1 MPMFTRAIVK
11 TPCRALVRGISSHP
25 ELGTPDYEAA
35 LGQHEAYIRAL
46 EDCGMA
52 VSVLE
57 PSEEYP
63 DSCFVED
70 TAVLCED
77 CAVVTNPGAES
88 RKGETAGIIPALKR
102 FYREDRIYHIRAPGA
117 LEGGDVMRVGR
128 LFYVGLSGRTN
139 REGIN
144 QFAGFLKPLGFEV
157 VTVPLAGVLHLKTG
171 VNYLSDNHLLVSGEF
186 AAKPEFA
193 AYHRIPIPP
202 EEDYAANCLWLNGT
216 VLIPEGFPRTLGI
229 VKDLGYPVRVTD
241 TSEFRKIDG
250 GLSCLSLR
258 F

>member
-1 MPMFTRAIVK
+1 MLMFKRAIVK

-25 ELGTPDYEAA
+25 ELGTPDYEKA
-35 LGQHEAYIRAL
+35 LEQHGAYIRAL
-46 EDCGMA
+46 ESCGME
-52 VSVLE
+52 VMVLE
-57 PSEEYP
+57 ASEEYP

-88 RKGETAGIIPALKR
+88 RRGETGDIIPALKT
-102 FYREDRIYHIRAPGA
+102 FYREDRIRHIRAPGT

-128 LFYVGLSGRTN
+128 RFYVGLSGRTN
-139 REGIN
+139 REGIE
-144 QFAGFLKPLGFEV
+144 QFAGFLKPFGYEIV
-157 VTVPLAGVLHLKTG
+157 AVPLNETLHLKTG

-186 AAKPEFA
+186 TAKAEFA
-193 AYHRIPIPP
+193 SYHRVLIPP
-202 EEDYAANCLWLNGT
+202 EEDYGANCLWLNGT
-216 VLIPEGFPRTLGI
+216 VLVPQGFPKTFDM
-229 VKDLGYPVRVTD
+229 VKKLGYPVLVTD

>member
-1 MPMFTRAIVK
+1 MSMFKRAIVK

-25 ELGTPDYEAA
+25 ELGTPDYEKA
-35 LGQHEAYIRAL
+35 LEQHRAYIRAL
-46 EDCGMA
+46 ESCGIE
-52 VSVLE
+52 VTVLDA
-57 PSEEYP
+57 SEEYP

-88 RKGETAGIIPALKR
+88 RRGETAGIIPVLKT
-102 FYREDRIYHIRAPGA
+102 FYREDRICHIRAPGA

-128 LFYVGLSGRTN
+128 RFYAGLSGRTN
-139 REGIN
+139 REGIE
-144 QFAGFLKPLGFEV
+144 QFAGFLKPFGHEV
-157 VTVPLAGVLHLKTG
+157 VAVPLTEVLHLKTG

-186 AAKPEFA
+186 TDKAEFA
-193 AYHRIPIPP
+193 SYHKIPIPP
-202 EEDYAANCLWLNGT
+202 GEEYGANCLWLNGR
-216 VLIPEGFPRTLGI
+216 VLVPLGFPRTLDL
-229 VKDLGYPVRVTD
+229 VEKLGYPALVTD

>member
-1 MPMFTRAIVK
+1 MLMFTRAIVK

-25 ELGTPDYEAA
+25 ELGVPDYEAA
-35 LGQHEAYIRAL
+35 LGQHKAYIKAL
-46 EDCGMA
+46 ESCGME
-52 VSVLE
+52 VTVLE

-70 TAVLCED
+70 TAVLWED
-77 CAVVTNPGAES
+77 GAVITNPGAES
-88 RKGETAGIIPALKR
+88 RKGETAAIIPVLKR
-102 FYREDRIYHIRAPGA
+102 FYREDRIFHIQAPGT

-128 LFYVGLSGRTN
+128 LFYTGLSGRTN
-139 REGIN
+139 REGID
-144 QFAGFLKPLGFEV
+144 QFARFLRPSGFEAV
-157 VTVPLAGVLHLKTG
+157 AVPLTEALHLKTG
-171 VNYLSDNHLLVSGEF
+171 VNYLSDKRLLVTGEF
-186 AAKPEFA
+186 ASRPEFA
-193 AYHRIPIPP
+193 SYHRIPIPP

-216 VLIPEGFPRTLGI
+216 VLIPEGFPRTLEL
-229 VKDLGYPVRVTD
+229 VKNLGCPVRITG